1 MVCCHCCK
9 IAVVG
14 GACCDGKALVIGQAQ
29 QRQGVCS
36 SGSATV
42 DVLWQ
47 QGIELAE
54 VVGSAAVACP

>member
-1 MVCCHCCK
+1 M
-9 IAVVG
+9 
-14 GACCDGKALVIGQAQ
+14 IGQAQ